1 MFGTTDDIQFLVGRV
16 VSLREPSQEVG
27 NNSRVFMTK
36 EEVVDMPANSQ
47 LLVIDG
53 FVGNTWIIRIDFKT
67 QRSEVSNEFPI
78 K

>member
-1 MFGTTDDIQFLVGRV
+1 MFGTSDDIQFLVGRV
-16 VSLREPSQEVG
+16 VLLRKPSQEVG

-36 EEVVDMPANSQ
+36 EEVVDMSANSQ
-47 LLVIDG
+47 LLVIDD

-67 QRSEVSNEFPI
+67 QRNEVSNKLAI